1 MPHLEHA
8 AVLDLIILLP
18 GDGELPVTALLRQP
32 AFYSPKDPNSLQHTV
47 LAEALGGFVRLVDDL
62 LEKIPHTGPVGQPGK
77 ELAAEEQ
84 QEGHL
89 QKVARD
95 ADDVHLAEGEAHP
108 HPDRNAL
115 AVPQWA
121 ASR

>member
-1 MPHLEHA
+1 M
-8 AVLDLIILLP
+8 
-18 GDGELPVTALLRQP
+18 TALLRQP

-47 LAEALGGFVRLVDDL
+47 LAEALGGFVRLV
-62 LEKIPHTGPVGQPGK
+62 
-77 ELAAEEQ
+77 AAEEQ
-84 QEGHL
+84 QEGHR

-95 ADDVHLAEGEAHP
+95 TDDVHLAEGEAHP
-108 HPDRNAL
+108 HPDRNAP